1 MTKPSKTAIVTDSNS
16 GITQDRGRELGIYV
30 LPMPFFI
37 DGELFLEDITLT
49 QEQFYEKLGADSDIS
64 TSQPSPGSVME
75 LWEKVLKEYDEIVCI
90 PMSSGLSST
99 CFTAMSIAAEY
110 KGRVQVVDN
119 QRISVTQEQSVYD
132 AMKLRDQGM
141 SAAQIKEILE
151 REKLQASIYITV
163 DTLKYLKKG
172 GRITPAAAAIGTVLN
187 LKPVLQIQGEKLDAL
202 AKARGKIKAK
212 KIMIEAMQKDLDTR
226 FKKYMENGQMAMM
239 AAYAGNPEEAM
250 DWKKEVESA
259 FPGMDI
265 HMDPVSLSVACHV
278 GPGVLAVACAKK
290 A

>member
-1 MTKPSKTAIVTDSNS
+1 MERKMTKVAIVTDSNS

-64 TSQPSPGSVME
+64 TSQPSPGNVME

-141 SAAQIKEILE
+141 SASDIKEVLE

-172 GRITPAAAAIGTVLN
+172 GRFTPAAAAIGTVLN
-187 LKPVLQIQGEKLDAL
+187 LKPVLQIQGEKLDAF
-202 AKARGKIKAK
+202 AKVRGWKAAK
-212 KIMIEAMQKDLDTR
+212 KTMLNAIEKDLNER
-226 FKKYMENGQMAMM
+226 FADVKNDMVLGMA
-239 AAYAGNPEEAM
+239 YTCSKEEAQE
-250 DWKKEVESA
+250 WKQEIVDR
-259 FPGMDI
+259 FPGYEI
-265 HMDPVSLSVACHV
+265 VEGPLSLSVACHI
-278 GPGVLAVACAKK
+278 GPGAMAVTCMKQV
-290 A
+290 

>member
-1 MTKPSKTAIVTDSNS
+1 M
-16 GITQDRGRELGIYV
+16 
-30 LPMPFFI
+30 
-37 DGELFLEDITLT
+37 
-49 QEQFYEKLGADSDIS
+49 
-64 TSQPSPGSVME
+64 
-75 LWEKVLKEYDEIVCI
+75 
-90 PMSSGLSST
+90 
-99 CFTAMSIAAEY
+99 
-110 KGRVQVVDN
+110 
-119 QRISVTQEQSVYD
+119 
-132 AMKLRDQGM
+132 
-141 SAAQIKEILE
+141 
-151 REKLQASIYITV
+151 
-163 DTLKYLKKG
+163 KYLKKG
-172 GRITPAAAAIGTVLN
+172 GRITPAAAALGTILN